1 MIVKALSETQARRR
15 LVHASHG
22 IGAGAALHG
31 AVDAFRT
38 QLLGRGAVRSSRT
51 IAGSKWRLVGFRLM
65 SFRDEQCRRTL
76 QKKLVLVG

>member
-1 MIVKALSETQARRR
+1 MILEALSETQARRR

-38 QLLGRGAVRSSRT
+38 QLLGCSAVSKHYSRFKVE
-51 IAGSKWRLVGFRLM
+51 A
-65 SFRDEQCRRTL
+65 CRVPAYEL
-76 QKKLVLVG
+76 